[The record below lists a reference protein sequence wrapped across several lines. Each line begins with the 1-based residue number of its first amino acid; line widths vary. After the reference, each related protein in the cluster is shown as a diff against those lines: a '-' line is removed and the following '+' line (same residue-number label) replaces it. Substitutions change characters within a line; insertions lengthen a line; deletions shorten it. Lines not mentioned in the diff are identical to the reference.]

1 MDQFKTEHRGHA
13 IFTHASG
20 PKGGPF
26 IAMYTAW
33 RVEPGMPPTLHLQGS
48 LPHEFSTDDD
58 AIQAALGVARG
69 EINSSL
75 DPV

>member
-1 MDQFKTEHRGHA
+1 MDEFKTDHRGHA

-33 RVEPGMPPTLHLQGS
+33 RIEPGMPPVLQLQGS
-48 LPHEFSTDDD
+48 LPHEFSTDEE
-58 AIQAALGVARG
+58 AAQAAYGAACGSIDRALG
-69 EINSSL
+69 S
-75 DPV
+75 

>member
-33 RVEPGMPPTLHLQGS
+33 RVEPGMPPILQLQGS
-48 LPHEFSTDDD
+48 LPHEYSTDDE
-58 AIQAALGVARG
+58 ATQAAIGVACG
-69 EINSSL
+69 AINGVL
-75 DPV
+75 DQA